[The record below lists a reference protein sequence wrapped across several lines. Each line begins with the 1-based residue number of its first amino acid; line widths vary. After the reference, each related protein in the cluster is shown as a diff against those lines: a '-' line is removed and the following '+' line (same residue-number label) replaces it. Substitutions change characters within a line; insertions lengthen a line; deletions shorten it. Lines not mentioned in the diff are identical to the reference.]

1 MPRCGDDRDVRH
13 NRAGRVA
20 RMSERTERPIGLA
33 HEFLLGGM
41 PEARAGLEAAPE
53 PRAVGAARDVEVL
66 RAAYLDLL
74 KLALCDLTGSATT
87 SVGAMPGKG
96 VVSYELQG
104 QDRRLRSAGIDWPL
118 HGLTMVGLAR
128 LADLQSCVETAVRD
142 RVPGDLIEAGAW
154 RGGASIL
161 MRAVLDSLGATDRA
175 VLVADS
181 FEGFPDIDASRDDGV
196 DYSYEFL
203 AAPLDDVRDNFARFG
218 YDRGVEFVPG
228 FFEETLPRLT
238 DHIFAVVRLDGDSY
252 SATNAGLHSLYPAL
266 SPGGYVIIDDY
277 GVVEG
282 CRRAVDDFRS
292 DYGIT
297 EPIERVDWV
306 CVRWR
311 RESTEP
317 LEIAPLSPT
326 AQVSRATGRARSNE
340 PPRPEIPTL
349 RELELAQEIS
359 ELKARLAELD
369 GDGNSRRR
377 VDLRGIKQR
386 IAAALRRDR

>member
-1 MPRCGDDRDVRH
+1 VRH
-13 NRAGRVA
+13 DRAGRVA
-20 RMSERTERPIGLA
+20 RMSDRKEGHIGPA

-53 PRAVGAARDVEVL
+53 PRAVGAAPDVDAL

-74 KLALCDLTGSATT
+74 KLALCDLAGSATT

-104 QDRRLRSAGIDWPL
+104 EDRRLRSAGIDWPL
-118 HGLTMVGLAR
+118 HGLTMVGSAR

-142 RVPGDLIEAGAW
+142 RVPGDLIEAGVW

-181 FEGFPDIDASRDDGV
+181 FEGFPAIDTSENDGV

-203 AAPLDDVRDNFARFG
+203 AAALDDVRDNFARFG
-218 YDRGVEFVPG
+218 YNRGVEFVPG
-228 FFEETLPRLT
+228 LFEETLPRLT
-238 DHIFAVVRLDGDSY
+238 DRTFAVVRLDGDSY

-266 SPGGYVIIDDY
+266 SPGGYMIIDDY

-292 DYGIT
+292 EYRIT

-326 AQVSRATGRARSNE
+326 TQTSGSTGGARRFNQ
-340 PPRPEIPTL
+340 PGRPEIPTL
-349 RELELAQEIS
+349 RELELAQQVS
-359 ELKARLAELD
+359 ELKARLAALD
-369 GDGNSRRR
+369 GHGNGGRR
-377 VDLRGIKQR
+377 VDLRR
-386 IAAALRRDR
+386 LRRRLAAALRRDR

>member
-1 MPRCGDDRDVRH
+1 V
-13 NRAGRVA
+13 
-20 RMSERTERPIGLA
+20 SERTEGPIGLA

-53 PRAVGAARDVEVL
+53 PKAAGAAPDVDAL

-87 SVGAMPGKG
+87 SVGAMPGKA
-96 VVSYELQG
+96 VVSYELHG
-104 QDRRLRSAGIDWPL
+104 RDRRLRSAGIDWPL

-128 LADLQSCVETAVRD
+128 LADLQSCVETVVRD
-142 RVPGDLIEAGAW
+142 RVDGDLIEAGVW

-161 MRAVLDSLGATDRA
+161 MRAVLDSLGSTDRT

-181 FEGFPDIDASRDDGV
+181 FEGFPDTDAAETDGV

-203 AAPLDDVRDNFARFG
+203 AAPLDEVRGNFARFG
-218 YDRGVEFVPG
+218 YDRGVEFIPG
-228 FFEETLPRLT
+228 FFEDTLPQLT
-238 DHIFAVVRLDGDSY
+238 DRTFAVVRLDGDSY
-252 SATNAGLHSLYPAL
+252 SATNVGLHSLYPAL
-266 SPGGYVIIDDY
+266 SPGGYIIIDDY

-292 DYGIT
+292 QYGIT
-297 EPIERVDWV
+297 EPIEQVDWV

-311 RESTEP
+311 RESREP
-317 LEIAPLSPT
+317 LEIPRVTPT
-326 AQVSRATGRARSNE
+326 AAASGVTAGDSRSDR

-349 RELELAQEIS
+349 REFQLAQEIS
-359 ELKARLAELD
+359 ELKARLADLD
-369 GDGNSRRR
+369 GQAGGGRR
-377 VDLRGIKQR
+377 VDLRAIKQR
-386 IAAALRRDR
+386 LAAALRRDR